1 MKKSTLVLALIMCLA
16 LTVFAFASC
25 STKTA
30 DATTADPGTASVT
43 TVADGTAAGATT
55 ADATTADP
63 GTTPATTVAEPT
75 SAEATTAEPTTAE
88 ATEPE
93 PPAHVHTPA
102 TEYTVDTPAT
112 CTEPG
117 SKSYHC
123 TECNAIITETAVVI
137 PAGHVPGTEYVVD
150 VPATCGTVGSESLHC
165 TVCNQSI
172 AETAR
177 EIPATNDHNPGATC
191 TPSDSDPDLHTR
203 VCSTCGA
210 VLTEEH
216 SLLMTVAETVATYT
230 CVDCGYSFETTV
242 NTVSYQETP
251 ALDKFSIQNSDTNTT
266 VAKSTYDSDGDDVD
280 DCVRTTM
287 TNSGSKYW
295 MNYNNGNPTYVDGKT
310 NVISFKTDIRIA
322 SGATPTDG
330 NDLFWYYYAFSGN
343 ASGSNDQGYGFRFRE
358 NEGKI
363 KMSAFAKETGSPT
376 FDVTL
381 DYDTWYSIRCDVTV
395 TTEGSTHTLHSIRMY
410 VDDQLVHSVNLT
422 DLNYASYSTN
432 KVRMMIIGYS
442 GAIVTYD
449 IKNVGTFVG
458 SVQ

>member
-1 MKKSTLVLALIMCLA
+1 MNQRTVVRKTTAVLLLLA
-16 LTVFAFASC
+16 MIVGATVFLPAAVSADDPAQITGFSYQ
-25 STKTA
+25 TLA
-30 DATTADPGTASVT
+30 DATVSDDSTDLRFLFKIDSLDYEKVGFVFSKSDPSPTIGENGCGVYETTSVYTTINADGRELDAGENQWWVVVKLAGIPQENFGT
-43 TVADGTAAGATT
+43 TV
-55 ADATTADP
+55 
-63 GTTPATTVAEPT
+63 
-75 SAEATTAEPTTAE
+75 
-88 ATEPE
+88 
-93 PPAHVHTPA
+93 
-102 TEYTVDTPAT
+102 
-112 CTEPG
+112 
-117 SKSYHC
+117 
-123 TECNAIITETAVVI
+123 
-137 PAGHVPGTEYVVD
+137 YVVGFVKEEGQD
-150 VPATCGTVGSESLHC
+150 PVYSETRQLC
-165 TVCNQSI
+165 AC
-172 AETAR
+172 AALG
-177 EIPATNDHNPGATC
+177 HNPGAY
-191 TPSDSDPDLHTR
+191 TPSDPDLHAR
-203 VCSTCGA
+203 VCSTCGGTVKTEGHNFSMA
-210 VLTEEH
+210 V
-216 SLLMTVAETVATYT
+216 SDNVATYT
-230 CVDCGYSFETTV
+230 CLDCGYSFETTV

-330 NDLFWYYYAFSGN
+330 NDLFWYYYAFSGS
-343 ASGSNDQGYGFRFRE
+343 ASGSQDQGYGFRFRE

-363 KMSAFAKETGSPT
+363 KMSAFSKESGSPT